1 MATQEKET
9 TDLKT
14 LAILSPQKTPSPMLQ
29 VKHEEM
35 RSEFVFFVEEKER
48 FDLGELLESAADLQN
63 QTICSSLYKV
73 VLKDSGIYAVKRL
86 KKLAVSFDDFGRT
99 MTVVGNLKHPNILP
113 LIAFSSNNDEKLLIY
128 KYQTNRSLSNLQQGS
143 IDGKRDF
150 PWKLRLSIA
159 SGIAKGLGC
168 IYHWNPNP
176 IPHGNLKPSNIM
188 LNDNE
193 EALISEYGYAKY
205 RNPKISKMFSS
216 NGYTAPEEE
225 TVSEKGDVYSFG
237 IILLELLTGKTVE
250 KSGIDLP
257 KWVRSMVREEWTGE
271 VFDRQITNPAR
282 EYAFHL
288 LNIALKCVSSKPEDR
303 PTIAELVDKF
313 DEVSNANEDVSI
325 SSMASTDHQFSP
337 KSCCLLHSVIPEAW
351 DTPGSNY

>member
-1 MATQEKET
+1 MRFSREGFANILLISACLSFSQAASWSPESQPPPQDVAHGSGSGDLLEKILPVVLGIAVIVCIYFLAYSVRKRLHGMATQEKET

-63 QTICSSLYKV
+63 QTICSSLYK
-73 VLKDSGIYAVKRL
+73 
-86 KKLAVSFDDFGRT
+86 
-99 MTVVGNLKHPNILP
+99 
-113 LIAFSSNNDEKLLIY
+113 
-128 KYQTNRSLSNLQQGS
+128 
-143 IDGKRDF
+143 
-150 PWKLRLSIA
+150 
-159 SGIAKGLGC
+159 
-168 IYHWNPNP
+168 
-176 IPHGNLKPSNIM
+176 
-188 LNDNE
+188 